1 MISSIAITPGCEIEA
16 QHTND
21 KITSENARSTAS
33 EAHERLL
40 GHYDMPAS
48 ENPRDLTI
56 ISDSTPSASSRRGS
70 NIYLEAMPND
80 GLRPAGLKL
89 KDYSPKTLW
98 NPIWL
103 SRVVLFGFCALF
115 TALFVALVLLYSF
128 SGVRHGLS
136 TQISRNE
143 YSWTYGPTAGECTLH
158 RVRIGK
164 VFTTNHQQSSLLSSA
179 CGDRL
184 TTNAKL

>member
-1 MISSIAITPGCEIEA
+1 MDVISSALTPGCEIEA

-21 KITSENARSTAS
+21 TIRSESARSTAP
-33 EAHERLL
+33 EAYQRLL
-40 GHYDMPAS
+40 DHYDMPTS

-70 NIYLEAMPND
+70 NIYLESMPND

-136 TQISRNE
+136 IQISRNE
-143 YSWTYGPTAGECTLH
+143 YSWTYGPTAGEYTL
-158 RVRIGK
+158 
-164 VFTTNHQQSSLLSSA
+164 N
-179 CGDRL
+179 
-184 TTNAKL
+184 